1 MHIWLDSYVEYLTA
15 VHRSSEHTRKAYTE
29 DLLQFMRF
37 AEKVGRADWTEITT
51 LDIRRYLAEL
61 MEQRLARTSVA
72 RKLSALRGF
81 FAFLLARRW
90 READPTVGLRAPKL
104 PERLP
109 HYLEED
115 DMFALLHAPDLTT
128 PQGLRD
134 RAILETLYATG
145 LRVAELVSLNESHLA
160 RADTS
165 AGLTA
170 LRVTGKGRKERMVVL
185 GEEAVAA
192 LQAYQTSGRPALRTH
207 ADPQVDDDAL
217 FLNRSGTRLTDR
229 SVARMLHKYVMLT
242 CARHGISPHAL
253 RHTFATHLLN
263 HGADLRTVQQLLGH
277 VSLASTGIYTHVSSR
292 RMREVYEQ
300 AHPRA

>member
-1 MHIWLDSYVEYLTA
+1 MHTWLDSYLEYLTA
-15 VHRSSEHTRKAYTE
+15 VRRVSAHTCKGYTE
-29 DLLQFMRF
+29 DLVQFMRF
-37 AEKVGRADWTEITT
+37 VEQRERAEWGAVTA
-51 LDIRRYLAEL
+51 LDVRRYLAEL
-61 MEQRLARTSVA
+61 MEQGSARTSVA

-81 FAFLLARRW
+81 FAFLKSRRL
-90 READPTVGLRAPKL
+90 REDDPTVGLRAPKL

-115 DMFALLHAPDLTT
+115 DMLALLLAPDLTT

-134 RAILETLYATG
+134 RAMLETLYASG
-145 LRVAELVSLNESHLA
+145 MRVSELVNLDQRDLA
-160 RADTS
+160 RADES
-165 AGLTA
+165 AGLLA
-170 LRVTGKGRKERMVVL
+170 LRVLGKGQKERVVVL

-192 LQAYQTSGRPALRTH
+192 LQAYLTGGRPALRARAKTL
-207 ADPQVDDDAL
+207 VDDTPL
-217 FLNRSGTRLTDR
+217 FLNRGGTRLSDR
-229 SVARMLHKYVMLT
+229 GVARMLHKYVMLT

-277 VSLASTGIYTHVSSR
+277 VSLASTEIYTHVSAR
-292 RMREVYEQ
+292 RLREVYEQ